1 VSLVLTV
8 LWVLLVLLARRVS
21 LVFRVLLVQT
31 AHRALT
37 ALWVLRDLRAI
48 RVFLVRPVLRART
61 VPWVLR
67 ALMVRRVPMALL
79 GLPVLP
85 LCLLMPITRLCW
97 VLTV

>member
-1 VSLVLTV
+1 V
-8 LWVLLVLLARRVS
+8 R
-21 LVFRVLLVQT
+21 T

-67 ALMVRRVPMALL
+67 ALMVRPVSMVLL
-79 GLPVLP
+79 GLRVLLDLP
-85 LCLLMPITRLCW
+85 LCPLMRVTRRSW
-97 VLTV
+97 ALTV